1 MRSFV
6 LRLVPVLG
14 FVAALCC
21 GDSHSHACTGVKL
34 KAKDGALVY
43 GRTME
48 FGVDLLST
56 PIVIPR
62 RYKMQGTAPEGKPGI
77 AWEAKYAAVGMNAL
91 HIDQI
96 IEGTNEKGLAGGVF
110 YMPEYAQY
118 EATTAADAPRTL
130 APWEV
135 ISWILTNFA
144 SVDEVRSALPGIRVA
159 ASPAPVM
166 NFAPPA
172 HYVVHDIQG
181 RSLVIE
187 YLQGKLHMYD
197 NPTGVITNAPTFDW
211 HLTNLNNYV
220 SLKSLNPAPSNFDG
234 VQLRAFGQGAGL
246 VGLPG
251 DFTPP
256 SRFVRAFL
264 FGHAAL
270 PGANGEEAAQ
280 QLFHVLDGFDIPRGS
295 VEEKSAGGNPIYEF
309 TSWTTAN
316 DMTNHVFYYH
326 TADNR
331 RVRRIELMKLDLNGG
346 KILRFTSRA
355 SQDYEDLKPL
365 AAQN

>member
-234 VQLRAFGQGAGL
+234 VQLRAIL
-246 VGLPG
+246 RLPRVSFARSCS
-251 DFTPP
+251 DTRRCRAPMAKRPLSNCFTC
-256 SRFVRAFL
+256 SMGSTYRAVRSKKS
-264 FGHAAL
+264 L
-270 PGANGEEAAQ
+270 PVA
-280 QLFHVLDGFDIPRGS
+280 I
-295 VEEKSAGGNPIYEF
+295 
-309 TSWTTAN
+309 
-316 DMTNHVFYYH
+316 
-326 TADNR
+326 
-331 RVRRIELMKLDLNGG
+331 
-346 KILRFTSRA
+346 RFTS
-355 SQDYEDLKPL
+355 SQVGPRPTT
-365 AAQN
+365 